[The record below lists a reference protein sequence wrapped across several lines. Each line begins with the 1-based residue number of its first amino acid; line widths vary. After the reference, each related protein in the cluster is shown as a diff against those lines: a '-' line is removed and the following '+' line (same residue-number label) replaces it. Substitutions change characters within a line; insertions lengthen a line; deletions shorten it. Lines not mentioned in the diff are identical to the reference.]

1 MGLPE
6 FVCHPSCTFFL
17 EGGSLLLTPSYFGCP
32 GVFQPA
38 LQQHRCYYGYFHIFI
53 FHPGLQWSSFP
64 PCNFQNKSPKNS
76 MFSRPFTAVCKD
88 AGLQPL
94 GAAWLDFPRGNRI
107 VVEAGGNTLTQE
119 RSRISQ
125 IRWRVFTEFVPFCE
139 VTNNRNNLHQPP
151 KTQSNS
157 LQMHTFPPLPS
168 LRGYSQETSS
178 HKFKFA

>member
-53 FHPGLQWSSFP
+53 FHPGLQWSSFTQY
-64 PCNFQNKSPKNS
+64 NFQNKSPKKQHVQPAVY
-76 MFSRPFTAVCKD
+76 SRLQRCRVIASGCCLV
-88 AGLQPL
+88 GLSTWEHDCRRGRRQHTNL
-94 GAAWLDFPRGNRI
+94 GEVQNKSDQLEG
-107 VVEAGGNTLTQE
+107 
-119 RSRISQ
+119 
-125 IRWRVFTEFVPFCE
+125 FTEFVPFCE

-157 LQMHTFPPLPS
+157 LQMHTFSPLPC

>member
-17 EGGSLLLTPSYFGCP
+17 EGGVPCCQLPRTLAAQVCFNQPSSSTDVIMVIFTSLFFIQDSSGAASRNTISKTS
-32 GVFQPA
+32 
-38 LQQHRCYYGYFHIFI
+38 LQ
-53 FHPGLQWSSFP
+53 
-64 PCNFQNKSPKNS
+64 KNS

-107 VVEAGGNTLTQE
+107 VVEDGGNTLTQE

-125 IRWRVFTEFVPFCE
+125 ISWRVFTEFVPFCE

-157 LQMHTFPPLPS
+157 PNAYIFPSPMFEGLHS
-168 LRGYSQETSS
+168 RD
-178 HKFKFA
+178 FKS